1 MRGSA
6 QIFQKFEGPLKFF
19 KFCTESE
26 NSRVRS
32 NFQNFALLCEG
43 PLKFFKFF
51 KYCTKSKNNDF
62 RHLEKISNPIS
73 TVGILGKFF
82 ENSCQQGLGRSQN
95 CDSVAIYGLR
105 PCSRSFWVGI
115 FAYSNTKHLIEL
127 FSTVGHQAKKKNT
140 AAYAAMLET
149 NQRSLRWVSTDR
161 NVEIALPF
169 TTLGSLKVVYS
180 WFKTATQHHILTQ
193 LTANPIEPPKT
204 LCFGIDLSLPAPCT
218 ASPK

>member
-1 MRGSA
+1 MSNLQQFEGPLKFSKFFLSVKFETIRGSA
-6 QIFQKFEGPLKFF
+6 QIFKIFSKCQIWNNSRVRSNFQNFALLCEGPLKFF

-105 PCSRSFWVGI
+105 PCSRS
-115 FAYSNTKHLIEL
+115 L
-127 FSTVGHQAKKKNT
+127 
-140 AAYAAMLET
+140 
-149 NQRSLRWVSTDR
+149 
-161 NVEIALPF
+161 
-169 TTLGSLKVVYS
+169 
-180 WFKTATQHHILTQ
+180 
-193 LTANPIEPPKT
+193 
-204 LCFGIDLSLPAPCT
+204 
-218 ASPK
+218 

>member
-1 MRGSA
+1 MRGSAQIFKIFSKSEIFIFKSMRGSA

-19 KFCTESE
+19 KFCTESENSRVRSNFSNFALLCEGPLKFFKFCSESE

-105 PCSRSFWVGI
+105 PCSRS
-115 FAYSNTKHLIEL
+115 L
-127 FSTVGHQAKKKNT
+127 
-140 AAYAAMLET
+140 
-149 NQRSLRWVSTDR
+149 
-161 NVEIALPF
+161 
-169 TTLGSLKVVYS
+169 
-180 WFKTATQHHILTQ
+180 
-193 LTANPIEPPKT
+193 
-204 LCFGIDLSLPAPCT
+204 
-218 ASPK
+218 

>member
-1 MRGSA
+1 MRGSAQIFKIFSKSEIFIFKSMRGSA

-105 PCSRSFWVGI
+105 PCSRS
-115 FAYSNTKHLIEL
+115 L
-127 FSTVGHQAKKKNT
+127 
-140 AAYAAMLET
+140 
-149 NQRSLRWVSTDR
+149 
-161 NVEIALPF
+161 
-169 TTLGSLKVVYS
+169 
-180 WFKTATQHHILTQ
+180 
-193 LTANPIEPPKT
+193 
-204 LCFGIDLSLPAPCT
+204 
-218 ASPK
+218 